1 MENEW
6 PLGPKSSHTEIIDP
20 QVQLEVYHGSLCPMA
35 DNDGDGETP
44 YFLEP
49 SLTFLLMTSH

>member
-6 PLGPKSSHTEIIDP
+6 PLGPKSSHTETTDP
-20 QVQLEVYHGSLCPMA
+20 QVQLEVYDGSLCPMA
-35 DNDGDGETP
+35 DNDGYGEMP
-44 YFLEP
+44 YFLER